1 MSTNSKKKNIY
12 FVQPNSML
20 GGSIYFPYAVGVIA
34 SYCFSF
40 SEIDEHYNLAGIVFK
55 EDPLQEVFKHLEEP
69 YAVAFSN
76 YFWNY
81 RYNLDLA
88 QKIKECYPECLI
100 VFGGHQIPKNT
111 SWLEKYP
118 FIDLLIFGEGEI
130 PFYELL
136 KCQLTSESFESI
148 PNIAYRC
155 ENTIYQ
161 TNAHFVG
168 VKEYPSPYTKGVFEK
183 LLNVDDSLE
192 FNAQLE
198 TNRGCPY
205 HCSFCDWCS
214 YGVPMRLF
222 DMQKIKSD
230 LEWMARHKIVYCM
243 CVDSNFGLY
252 ERDEEIAE
260 YIVSLKEKYGY
271 PQRFGA
277 CFAKNKTD
285 RIFRINKVL
294 NEAGMSKGVS
304 LAFQSMSDEVLKN
317 VSRTNM
323 NKDKLF
329 EQLKLYHEHN
339 IPTYTELILGLPGET
354 YESFC
359 TGMCELLELGQHD
372 SINVFRCEVY
382 PNSDLADAAYMK
394 KFGIKTAVNK
404 MNINHCD
411 IQNAVFAGGLEYII
425 ETSTMTREQLAEANL
440 FSACIQGIHCHGLL
454 QFVAIYLH
462 NELGIKY
469 YDFYS
474 GWIQYFLVKEQTL
487 IGSVLNK
494 IKKSIRAVERSE
506 VDFSYINRE
515 FGDIT
520 WPYEES
526 VFLDFVNALD
536 RFYDEV
542 RMFLT
547 RYGIENELLAELIS
561 YQRNR
566 ITLPGNNDV
575 RADYNYNFYE
585 YFKAAFENAPVS
597 LKKQSQTIR
606 FYSDFNFETKPD
618 YARNIVWYGRRNRRM
633 IRTAEKI
640 ER

>member
-198 TNRGCPY
+198 TNRGCP
-205 HCSFCDWCS
+205 
-214 YGVPMRLF
+214 
-222 DMQKIKSD
+222 
-230 LEWMARHKIVYCM
+230 
-243 CVDSNFGLY
+243 
-252 ERDEEIAE
+252 
-260 YIVSLKEKYGY
+260 
-271 PQRFGA
+271 
-277 CFAKNKTD
+277 
-285 RIFRINKVL
+285 
-294 NEAGMSKGVS
+294 
-304 LAFQSMSDEVLKN
+304 
-317 VSRTNM
+317 
-323 NKDKLF
+323 
-329 EQLKLYHEHN
+329 
-339 IPTYTELILGLPGET
+339 
-354 YESFC
+354 
-359 TGMCELLELGQHD
+359 
-372 SINVFRCEVY
+372 
-382 PNSDLADAAYMK
+382 ADAP
-394 KFGIKTAVNK
+394 F
-404 MNINHCD
+404 
-411 IQNAVFAGGLEYII
+411 
-425 ETSTMTREQLAEANL
+425 
-440 FSACIQGIHCHGLL
+440 
-454 QFVAIYLH
+454 
-462 NELGIKY
+462 
-469 YDFYS
+469 
-474 GWIQYFLVKEQTL
+474 
-487 IGSVLNK
+487 
-494 IKKSIRAVERSE
+494 
-506 VDFSYINRE
+506 
-515 FGDIT
+515 
-520 WPYEES
+520 
-526 VFLDFVNALD
+526 
-536 RFYDEV
+536 
-542 RMFLT
+542 
-547 RYGIENELLAELIS
+547 
-561 YQRNR
+561 
-566 ITLPGNNDV
+566 
-575 RADYNYNFYE
+575 
-585 YFKAAFENAPVS
+585 
-597 LKKQSQTIR
+597 
-606 FYSDFNFETKPD
+606 
-618 YARNIVWYGRRNRRM
+618 
-633 IRTAEKI
+633 
-640 ER
+640 